1 MSIDKLNESVI
12 HQEHNLTLYRR
23 LLILT
28 AILYPV
34 FGYFNTFLLRP
45 ATEPIEMFVER
56 CVFSVSILTSIFL
69 SYRNTTVKVHFY
81 KVIVCFVYI
90 GYSHLIFIGF
100 RVGFHSN
107 HLIGILLVLIGT
119 SVVFKKYAHLNIY
132 LAYALMVALFSGYFT
147 QGKSDIQPSI
157 IALIFLTI
165 CLLISITLK
174 IKISLEDKLKLNEAN
189 LRAVIEN
196 TSDLICSMDVNLI
209 LITCNEAFY
218 KAQQKIGVPAEIGKP
233 FPLHLLSEELKIE
246 WKSYFDRALNG
257 ENIVIKRASVANPS
271 IVFEH
276 SFYPI
281 KSSFGQ
287 IEGLTIFSK
296 NISSI
301 IANEI
306 KLIESQK
313 TAKIGSYERN
323 LITGEYTWS
332 DYMYEIFQLPR
343 DTDIKSFDFSTV
355 VHPDDFHRMR
365 ETFEKSL
372 YAKHSFSLR
381 YRIAQKDGSYLPI
394 LATVKVTKNEE
405 DTLTSI
411 VGTIQ
416 DYSDQTNFELLEKE
430 NIELQKQKEIIEITS
445 KQKELFL
452 ANMSH
457 EIRTPMN
464 AIIGLTNL
472 LLKSNNLSEKENSF
486 VQAVSLN
493 SKNLLNIINDILDF
507 SKIDSGK
514 MEFHYDVFSLIE
526 TLENLHSS
534 MSVLAQQN
542 NNQLSIHW
550 SENLPLLFSGDQSR
564 INQVFTNLISNAI
577 KFTKNGHVNV
587 NVDVKERRG
596 KTYVIAC
603 EVEDNGIGIAS
614 ENISNIFDSFYQ
626 IHNPDLKK
634 QIGTGL
640 GLSIVKQLIT
650 LMHGQISVSSELTKG
665 TTFYFTFEL
674 EEAENVTKNETK
686 HMASLSNS
694 NSYSILLVE
703 DNSFNQM
710 VAEETLLHWDANVKI
725 DFAENGQ
732 IAIDKLKENTYDIIL
747 MDIQMPVMDG
757 HTASRIIRN
766 ELPEPAKSTPI
777 LAVTAHAFKEEIEKC
792 MANGMNDYISKPFD
806 GDELIKKM
814 LELISKTKNED
825 KSVESS
831 TKPNPTLQLELV
843 NKQKIIDLT
852 KGDKVRIS
860 KMVLM
865 FVEQHDEEMEQLKLC
880 VSNNDLEALRRLAH
894 SFKSKYMYLGMSTLS
909 ALALRLEMLG
919 KEAQPTSE
927 IREIMEEFIT
937 LSYKA
942 IPELQTL
949 LD

>member
-1 MSIDKLNESVI
+1 MSTNKLNEEVI
-12 HQEHNLTLYRR
+12 HQDHSLKLYRR

-28 AILYPV
+28 ALLYPI
-34 FGYFNTFLLRP
+34 FGYFNTFHLNP
-45 ATEPIEMFVER
+45 ALETMEMFVER
-56 CVFSVSILTSIFL
+56 CVFSTSILFSIFL
-69 SYRNTTVKVHFY
+69 SYRITFIQVNFY

-90 GYSHLIFIGF
+90 GFSHLIYIGF
-100 RVGFHSN
+100 RIGFHSN
-107 HLIGILLVLIGT
+107 HLIGVIIVLIGT
-119 SVVFKKYAHLNIY
+119 SIVFKKYKHLNIY
-132 LAYALMVALFSGYFT
+132 LIYALIVALFSGYFSH
-147 QGKSDIQPSI
+147 GKSDIHPSI
-157 IALIFLTI
+157 IALIFFTV

-174 IKISLEDKLKLNEAN
+174 IKLSLEEKLKLNEAN

-196 TSDLICSMDVNLI
+196 TSDLICSLDVNLI
-209 LITCNEAFY
+209 LLTCNEAFNQ
-218 KAQQKIGVPAEIGKP
+218 AQQKIGVPAQIGKP
-233 FPLHLLSEELKIE
+233 FPLQLLSEELRTE

-257 ENIVIKRASVANPS
+257 ENIVIKRASVANSS

-281 KSSFGQ
+281 KSSLGH

-313 TAKIGSYERN
+313 VAKIGSYERN
-323 LITGEYTWS
+323 FITGDYNWS
-332 DYMYEIFQLPR
+332 DYMYELFQLPK
-343 DTDIKSFDFSTV
+343 DTDIKSFDFSSV
-355 VHPDDFHRMR
+355 VHPVDYNTMR
-365 ETFEKSL
+365 ESFKENL
-372 YAKHSFSLR
+372 YTKDFFSLR
-381 YRIAQKDGSYLPI
+381 YRIPQKDGSYLPV
-394 LATVKVTKNEE
+394 LATIKVTKDK
-405 DTLTSI
+405 DTITSI

-416 DYSDQTNFELLEKE
+416 DYTDQTNFELLEKQ
-430 NIELQKQKEIIEITS
+430 NIDLQKQKEIIEITS

-472 LLKSNNLSEKENSF
+472 LLKSNNLTEKQKSF
-486 VQAVSLN
+486 VEAVSLN

-514 MEFHYDVFSLIE
+514 LDFHKSEFSLIE
-526 TLENLHSS
+526 TLDDLSKS
-534 MSVLAQQN
+534 MSVLAEEN
-542 NNQLSIHW
+542 NNKLHIQWDSNIP
-550 SENLPLLFSGDQSR
+550 SLFLGDHTR
-564 INQVFTNLISNAI
+564 VNQIFTNLISNAI
-577 KFTKNGHVNV
+577 KFTKNGNIDIIVG
-587 NVDVKERRG
+587 VKEI
-596 KTYVIAC
+596 KDKIYVIEC
-603 EVEDNGIGIAS
+603 EVKDTGIGIS
-614 ENISNIFDSFYQ
+614 QENLSSIFDSFYQ
-626 IHNPDLKK
+626 IHDPSIKK

-650 LMHGQISVSSELTKG
+650 LMNGQISVSSELTKG
-665 TTFYFTFEL
+665 TKFTFTLEL
-674 EEAENVTKNETK
+674 EFVESNNKNEITK
-686 HMASLSNS
+686 MTNLSTSNS
-694 NSYSILLVE
+694 FSVLLVE
-703 DNSFNQM
+703 DNAFNQM
-710 VAEETLLHWDANVKI
+710 VAEETLLHWDANLKI

-757 HTASRIIRN
+757 HTAAKIIRN

-792 MANGMNDYISKPFD
+792 LANGMNDYISKPFD
-806 GDELIKKM
+806 GDELIEKI
-814 LELISKTKNED
+814 LVLINKNKQGNKIIEN
-825 KSVESS
+825 
-831 TKPNPTLQLELV
+831 TNPTPTIQTGLV
-843 NKQKIIDLT
+843 NKQTIIDLT

-865 FVEQHDEEMEQLKLC
+865 FVEQHEEEMEQLKLC
-880 VSNNDLEALRRLAH
+880 VANNDLEALRRLAH
-894 SFKSKYMYLGMSTLS
+894 SFKSKYMYLGMPTIS
-909 ALALRLEMLG
+909 ALALKLEMLG

-927 IREIMEEFIT
+927 IQETMEEFIT

-942 IPELQTL
+942 IPELQAL